1 MQLVCVSVCILQVY
15 KQMRKL
21 FASRLIIR
29 CLHPEI
35 CNISL
40 RHRQRGGAEGRHVGM
55 LACRR
60 VGDILIKSWLPSPS
74 SSFTRQH
81 ITPCERDGRARGLV
95 SVGARFYDICLRRLC
110 SDNTT
115 YA

>member
-1 MQLVCVSVCILQVY
+1 MFVCVSVCILQVY

-55 LACRR
+55 LACWR
-60 VGDILIKSWLPSPS
+60 VGASGIFSLKVGYRPRLLALPGSILRLVRGMVGGEGVGVGW
-74 SSFTRQH
+74 
-81 ITPCERDGRARGLV
+81 RAIL
-95 SVGARFYDICLRRLC
+95 
-110 SDNTT
+110 
-115 YA
+115 